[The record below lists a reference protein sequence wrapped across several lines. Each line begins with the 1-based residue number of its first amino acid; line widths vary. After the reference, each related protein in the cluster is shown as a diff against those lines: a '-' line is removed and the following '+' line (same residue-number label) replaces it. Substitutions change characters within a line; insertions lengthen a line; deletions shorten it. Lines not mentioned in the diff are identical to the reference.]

1 MIKSLLK
8 FASVLLVSSTQ
19 VMAVEPGIVSDQYT
33 DTHNFT
39 ANSPDIDFRVES
51 FYGTI
56 SGASLRSGRDRPTA
70 VFAQTP
76 RVNFPSSVSIIAHTI
91 PSVSYRF
98 SGRNIDPNIPVF
110 TAELLV
116 DENPIKSLTIY
127 TRDLNQ
133 SCSEKFFPPSSGVC
147 AVPNNRFL
155 DECRRYY
162 RTTCSYSGINKP
174 GISQGN
180 KLSFSHVSTFL
191 RGSVRLRFL
200 NVHPNANLGV

>member
-76 RVNFPSSVSIIAHTI
+76 RVNFPCSLASASHCR
-91 PSVSYRF
+91 P
-98 SGRNIDPNIPVF
+98 
-110 TAELLV
+110 TASE
-116 DENPIKSLTIY
+116 
-127 TRDLNQ
+127 
-133 SCSEKFFPPSSGVC
+133 SCP
-147 AVPNNRFL
+147 
-155 DECRRYY
+155 
-162 RTTCSYSGINKP
+162 
-174 GISQGN
+174 
-180 KLSFSHVSTFL
+180 
-191 RGSVRLRFL
+191 
-200 NVHPNANLGV
+200 